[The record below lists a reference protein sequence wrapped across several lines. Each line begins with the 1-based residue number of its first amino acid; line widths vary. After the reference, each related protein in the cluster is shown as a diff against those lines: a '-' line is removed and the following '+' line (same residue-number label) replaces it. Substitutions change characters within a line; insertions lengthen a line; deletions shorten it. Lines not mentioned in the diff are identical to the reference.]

1 MCRRNVEIRDCGA
14 KGHGLYAAEDIDA
27 DAFVME
33 YHGEIIGESEFVRR
47 STESG
52 HRCAAA
58 TLGGTASLR

>member
-1 MCRRNVEIRDCGA
+1 MYNRRNVEIRDCGT
-14 KGHGLYAAEDIDA
+14 KGHGLFAAEDIGA

-52 HRCAAA
+52 HR
-58 TLGGTASLR
+58 